1 MLFLVL
7 QWSYQPPVY
16 VPHYGAAHLMHIC
29 LEAGS
34 ERLFDNLR
42 YFEGWHPTVLSVV
55 IPTDHEG
62 VQTYTNS
69 CCGAH
74 TNRLNMYI
82 AVLILMVVQQSAPH
96 ALEAGSRKRA
106 TLRNF
111 EG

>member
-16 VPHYGAAHLMHIC
+16 VPHYGAAPHAYMF
-29 LEAGS
+29 GS
-34 ERLFDNLR
+34 RKRATLR

-82 AVLILMVVQQSAPH
+82 AVLILMVVQHLTRWKQDP
-96 ALEAGSRKRA
+96 GSEQPFEI
-106 TLRNF
+106 LRDDTPLF
-111 EG
+111 